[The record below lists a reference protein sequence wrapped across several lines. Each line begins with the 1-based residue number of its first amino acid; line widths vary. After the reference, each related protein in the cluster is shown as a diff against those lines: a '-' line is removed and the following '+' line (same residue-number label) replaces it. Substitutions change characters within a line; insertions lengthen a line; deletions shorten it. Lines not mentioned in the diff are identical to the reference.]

1 MEPGSYLHCGTI
13 CTSFCWPN
21 SGTHRRSLLNPTG
34 ASQHRY
40 VREGTFF
47 ANLTAACAMLH
58 HARGGC
64 IGIEQPRNSKLEIQQ
79 AMQYLMTWLQKSASG
94 LYRHSLDLGAF
105 GAESQKP
112 IWLYSDQEV
121 ENIEVRL
128 SKAEAEA
135 LTASVEQPLMVQRLA
150 HFRKTLALYIAIYT
164 SFPNLRYLD
173 QDGNLRCHGGPGL
186 KASQA
191 YPERSLG
198 FHWQVLASLGMLV
211 FCSSGLAKRFV
222 PGGWRIAGACEAK
235 GASSCTCFFCIMRC
249 RQRPSLFHTLD
260 QAAAQSGSHAGQ
272 C

>member
-1 MEPGSYLHCGTI
+1 MLPCKPKSHPGSALHDVLTPQGVVLCFIAILHMEPGSYLHCGTI

-21 SGTHRRSLLNPTG
+21 SGTHRRSLLDPTG

-64 IGIEQPRNSKLEIQQ
+64 FGIEQPRNSKLEIQQ

-150 HFRKTLALYIAIYT
+150 HFRKTLALYIVIYT
-164 SFPNLRYLD
+164 SFPNLRYRD
-173 QDGNLRCHGGPGL
+173 RDGHLRCHGGPGL

-198 FHWQVLASLGMLV
+198 FHWQVLGHHC
-211 FCSSGLAKRFV
+211 FC
-222 PGGWRIAGACEAK
+222 
-235 GASSCTCFFCIMRC
+235 M
-249 RQRPSLFHTLD
+249 H
-260 QAAAQSGSHAGQ
+260 AAAMMLLHDPWPNGAILWA
-272 C
+272 